1 MKRITFQT
9 PNELADYG
17 RERDVAITVEY
28 RDENRKQRQV
38 ILSDERL
45 AEIGEYLAKPNA
57 MAYFKEDKI
66 FYEVNA
72 AWLRA

>member
-9 PNELADYG
+9 PDELADYG

-28 RDENRKQRQV
+28 RDENGKQRQV

-57 MAYFKEDKI
+57 MAYFKEEKM
-66 FYEVNA
+66 FYEVMA

>member
-28 RDENRKQRQV
+28 RDENGKQRQV

-45 AEIGEYLAKPNA
+45 AEIGEYLAKTNA
-57 MAYFKEDKI
+57 MAYFKEEKI

>member
-28 RDENRKQRQV
+28 RDENGKQRQV
-38 ILSDERL
+38 ILSDEGL

-57 MAYFKEDKI
+57 MAYFKEEKI

>member
-57 MAYFKEDKI
+57 MAYFKEEKI